1 MPTRPSRSSP
11 FAKPRPVRRP
21 WAAWAWLLAL
31 AWLVAGCAAAHAQGP
46 AVRLTRGAEAVDAWP
61 AVRVLADPGAAL
73 DAQAAWANRARF
85 EAPTGP
91 YANLGPRP
99 GATWL
104 VVPVQLDPD
113 AASTWVLRLDYAVLH
128 DVQLSVRDARGVVVH
143 EARLGTLVPFE
154 QRAQKTRALSSV
166 LTLQPGERYDVM
178 LRVATPSGV
187 LLPMAFMQH
196 NALGAEESREQ
207 ALQGVLTGLW
217 AFMVIYSLLHGALR
231 RERLFF
237 AYAAAL
243 ASSWLFAQAVFGVG
257 PIFLWPRSAWLAA
270 NMSALAPLL
279 MIPANVLFLV
289 GSLEAWRG
297 APRTAGALI
306 GIAAAALLTAALFVA
321 GLAGYRAAAA
331 ASMVLGVAHLALI
344 VPLAARRVRE
354 GGRAA
359 IFVLTGAASNLVGVV
374 VITLL
379 LRGFLPVSFLT
390 LHWVQFSF
398 LAEMVCWM
406 LVLGTRLEQLRQ
418 AAAAA
423 RIEHRRL
430 QALARTDALT
440 GLYNRRGLEVALA
453 AGCRAAAN
461 GVADGPPA
469 LAVYMIDL
477 DGFKPVNDRWGHD
490 AGDTL
495 LREVARRL
503 AEVVR
508 PEDVVARVGG
518 DEFVVVSPGVRS
530 GVDAAALRRKLLA
543 PFEKAFDLGDGCRT
557 HVGATIG
564 YALANEMGCEP
575 SRLLRAADAAMY
587 AGKPAGKRRAMAA
600 DAARQAAAT
609 VADAADPLAT
619 KN

>member
-1 MPTRPSRSSP
+1 MR
-11 FAKPRPVRRP
+11 
-21 WAAWAWLLAL
+21 LA
-31 AWLVAGCAAAHAQGP
+31 
-46 AVRLTRGAEAVDAWP
+46 RGAQAVDAWP
-61 AVRVLADPGAAL
+61 AVRVLPDPGELL
-73 DAQAAWANRARF
+73 DAQTAWANRARF
-85 EAPTGP
+85 EAPTGA

-104 VVPVQLDPD
+104 IVPVQLDRD
-113 AASTWVLRLDYAVLH
+113 AASTWVLRLEYALLH
-128 DVQLSVRDARGVVVH
+128 DVQLSVRDARGVPLH
-143 EARLGTLVPFE
+143 EERLGTLVPFE
-154 QRAQKTRALSSV
+154 QRAQKTRALSSL
-166 LTLQPGERYDVM
+166 LTLRPGERYEVL
-178 LRVATPSGV
+178 LRVATPTGV

-196 NALGAEESREQ
+196 TALGTEESREQ
-207 ALQGVLTGLW
+207 ALQGLMTGLW
-217 AFMVIYSLLHGALR
+217 GFMVIYSLLHGTLR

-237 AYAAAL
+237 AYAATL
-243 ASSWLFAQAVFGVG
+243 ACSWLFAQAVYGVG
-257 PIFLWPRSAWLAA
+257 PVFLWPRSAWLSS

-297 APRTAGALI
+297 APRTARALVGVAI
-306 GIAAAALLTAALFVA
+306 GSLLAAALFIGGVA
-321 GLAGYRAAAA
+321 SYRMAAA

-344 VPLAARRVRE
+344 VPLAVRRLRDGE
-354 GGRAA
+354 RTA
-359 IFVLTGAASNLVGVV
+359 IFLLAGAASNLLGVV

-418 AAAAA
+418 AATAA
-423 RIEHRRL
+423 RMEHEDL

-440 GLYNRRGLEVALA
+440 GLCNRRGLELALA
-453 AGCRAAAN
+453 AACSAAADKETD
-461 GVADGPPA
+461 AAPA

-477 DGFKPVNDRWGHD
+477 DGFKPVNDRWGHN

-495 LREVARRL
+495 LREVGRRL
-503 AEVVR
+503 AAVVR

-530 GVDAAALRRKLLA
+530 GVDAAALGSKLLA
-543 PFEKAFDLGDGCRT
+543 PFERAFDLGDGRCAR
-557 HVGATIG
+557 VGATIG
-564 YALANEMGCEP
+564 YALASELGCDG

-587 AGKPAGKRRAMAA
+587 AGKQAGKHRVMALDPVRPLAGSMA
-600 DAARQAAAT
+600 DAAAPISGGGGANRER
-609 VADAADPLAT
+609 V
-619 KN
+619 